1 MMTPLLE
8 VRGLTVE
15 LPTPAGWVRPV
26 NEVSLRISKGESL
39 GLVGESGSGKTMLS
53 LALMGL
59 LPPGA
64 RVSGEAS
71 LAADASPK
79 KLTALNERQWRDVRG
94 GEIAMIFQEPMTSL
108 NPVMRVDVSVGA
120 QVLLLLQEIQRE
132 FSLTYVFISHSL
144 PVVAQ
149 VATRIAVMRAGQ
161 FQEVGAAE
169 QVLHQPKN
177 DYTRELLSAVPELPR
192 S

>member
-71 LAADASPK
+71 LSTQASTK
-79 KLTALNERQWRDVRG
+79 KLMALNEREWRDVRG

-120 QVLLLLQEIQRE
+120 QVLLLLQELQRE
-132 FSLTYVFISHSL
+132 FALTYVFISHSL

-161 FQEVGAAE
+161 FLEVGDAE
-169 QVLHQPKN
+169 QVLHQPKHE
-177 DYTRELLSAVPELPR
+177 YTRELLSAVPELPR
-192 S
+192 A